1 MKNIDLRIVFV
12 HHDSVFYYNKSTL
25 RLQYSFFRINKRFL
39 ENDNVEMTLCL
50 KINVNINKLKMLTRS
65 LYLDTVLMNSSRAF

>member
-1 MKNIDLRIVFV
+1 MKNMDLRIVFV

-50 KINVNINKLKMLTRS
+50 KINVNISKLKTLTRS
-65 LYLDTVLMNSSRAF
+65 FYLTLFS